1 MFANYLLLLL
11 AQKISTEVFWA
22 LHQEIMLIYALDGK
36 ETDVGPAY
44 TRRIFTTFSF
54 PSVNLFV
61 YATIQSQC

>member
-54 PSVNLFV
+54 PSC
-61 YATIQSQC
+61 Q